1 MVFIGLLL
9 GSNVVLSLA
18 RRYTP
23 LVTHASMKLPAATLA
38 RLTKTISSHD
48 FDRRDRGT
56 HRDRHRAGQGAGA
69 AGTVPGWRPLAD
81 PDLRRDAAIPP
92 RVLELHCVRPRRE
105 PFAPQVGGMERAAY
119 RESQG
124 GHALR
129 DLVEQAGQRLDGRAG
144 EDYPGDGRAE
154 AGGAVLLRLLRR
166 RLHDERAGR
175 GAPRGGRA
183 LRYPPQRGAARA
195 GARLPDAAG

>member
-48 FDRRDRGT
+48 FDRRDRGA
-56 HRDRHRAGQGAGA
+56 HRDRHRTGQGAGA
-69 AGTVPGWRPLAD
+69 AGAVPGRRPLAD
-81 PDLRRDAAIPP
+81 PDLRCDAVVSPQ
-92 RVLELHCVRPRRE
+92 VLGLHCVRPRRE
-105 PFAPQVGGMERAAY
+105 PFALQVGGVERAVY
-119 RESQG
+119 RRSQG

-129 DLVEQAGQRLDGRAG
+129 DLV
-144 EDYPGDGRAE
+144 
-154 AGGAVLLRLLRR
+154 
-166 RLHDERAGR
+166 
-175 GAPRGGRA
+175 
-183 LRYPPQRGAARA
+183 
-195 GARLPDAAG
+195 